1 MRNATGHSGK
11 EIGQALILWV
21 LAATIIFAIGAITV
35 DFGLWLTER
44 RGAQK
49 DADAATM
56 AGAFELLNQDF
67 VNLANNDFA
76 AVKTAAEDA
85 AYQWADLNGVASQ
98 DVHDL
103 VVDDTDC
110 LGPSPVVDT
119 VQLAAEHHTR
129 ALFTSIFGLAVP
141 QIGAPAKACLGSINT
156 AHGLLPVGVQVSG
169 VASDCWA
176 DLSVPTDGVEDPLFG
191 QECTLTFG
199 ASEQTTG
206 EAGHL
211 RLFNDGSFDCSGTG
225 TGGNNT
231 YIDELESGGAN
242 TDCHVYKYFLP
253 GTSISDPSKSCD
265 DDPGGCVY
273 PLTGVAPVPQS
284 NALQELLTGEGECN
298 AENGPGSEPHDE
310 FLEVVYAVN
319 GDPTPSPDTLFARYD
334 CTSPRLVSLI
344 ILPHFDVQGNA
355 PQPIVAFASF
365 FIKGCVN
372 ADGLFSSTCDL
383 PGGQGQIKL
392 RGHFVNLL
400 ETAGGVGQIST
411 WSPKRITLVE

>member
-1 MRNATGHSGK
+1 MRNATDHSGK
-11 EIGQALILWV
+11 EIGQVLVLWV

-56 AGAFELLNQDF
+56 AGAYELLNQDF
-67 VNLANNDFA
+67 VNLANNNFGA
-76 AVKTAAEDA
+76 IKTAAEDA
-85 AYQWADLNGVASQ
+85 AYEWADLNGVAAQ

-176 DLSVPTDGVEDPLFG
+176 DLSDPPDGVEDPVFG

-211 RLFNDGSFDCSGTG
+211 RLFNDGSFDCSGTA
-225 TGGNNT
+225 TGGGNT
-231 YIDELESGGAN
+231 YFDEIESGGAN
-242 TDCHVYKYFLP
+242 TDCHVYKYFL
-253 GTSISDPSKSCD
+253 DPSKSCD

-284 NALQELLTGEGECN
+284 NALQELLASEGECN
-298 AENGPGSEPHDE
+298 AENGPGLIPEDE
-310 FLEVVYAVN
+310 FLEVVYPVN
-319 GDPTPSPDTLFARYD
+319 GDPTPSSSTLFARYD

>member
-1 MRNATGHSGK
+1 MRNATRQEGK
-11 EIGQALILWV
+11 ESGQALILWV

-67 VNLANNDFA
+67 GNLANNDFA

-141 QIGAPAKACLGSINT
+141 QIGAPAKACLGSIVT
-156 AHGLLPVGVQVSG
+156 ARGLLPVGVQVSG

-176 DLSVPTDGVEDPLFG
+176 DVNLDGVEDPVFG

-199 ASEQTTG
+199 ASEQTSG
-206 EAGHL
+206 EAGNL
-211 RLFNDGSFDCSGTG
+211 RLFNDGLFACSGTG
-225 TGGNNT
+225 TGGNRT
-231 YIDELESGGAN
+231 YLDEISSGGA
-242 TDCHVYKYFLP
+242 DE
-253 GTSISDPSKSCD
+253 
-265 DDPGGCVY
+265 
-273 PLTGVAPVPQS
+273 PQIPES
-284 NALQELLTGEGECN
+284 
-298 AENGPGSEPHDE
+298 
-310 FLEVVYAVN
+310 LEVVPPVN
-319 GDPTPSPDTLFARYD
+319 GDPTPSSATLFARYD

-344 ILPHFDVQGNA
+344 ILPNFDVQGDA
-355 PQPIVAFASF
+355 PQPIIAFASY

-372 ADGLFSSTCDL
+372 ANGLFSATCDL

-392 RGHFVNLL
+392 RGHFANLL
-400 ETAGGVGQIST
+400 ETAGRVGQIST

>member
-1 MRNATGHSGK
+1 MRKEGK
-11 EIGQALILWV
+11 ESGQALILWV

-56 AGAFELLNQDF
+56 AGAFELLSQDF
-67 VNLANNDFA
+67 VNPANNNFA

-103 VVDDTDC
+103 VVGDTDC
-110 LGPSPVVDT
+110 LGSSPVVDT

-129 ALFTSIFGLAVP
+129 ALFTSIFGLGVP
-141 QIGAPAKACLGSINT
+141 QIGAPAKACLGSIVT
-156 AHGLLPVGVQVSG
+156 ARGLLPVGVQVSG

-176 DLSVPTDGVEDPLFG
+176 DVNLDGVEDPVFG

-199 ASEQTTG
+199 ASEQTSG
-206 EAGHL
+206 EAGNL
-211 RLFNDGSFDCSGTG
+211 RLFNDGSFACSGTG
-225 TGGNNT
+225 TGGNRT
-231 YIDELESGGAN
+231 YLDEISSGGAD
-242 TDCHVYKYFLP
+242 TECHVYQYFD
-253 GTSISDPSKSCD
+253 DPSMSCD
-265 DDPGGCVY
+265 NDPGGCVY
-273 PLTGVAPVPQS
+273 PLTGVGSVPETR
-284 NALQELLTGEGECN
+284 ALQDLMAGEGECN
-298 AENGPGSEPHDE
+298 AKFGPGSVPQDE
-310 FLEVVYAVN
+310 FLEVVSPAN
-319 GDPTPSPDTLFARYD
+319 GDPTPSSATLFVRRD

-344 ILPHFDVQGNA
+344 ILPNFDVQGNA

-372 ADGLFSSTCDL
+372 ADGLFSSTCNL

-411 WSPKRITLVE
+411 WSPKRIILVE

>member
-1 MRNATGHSGK
+1 MRNATRQEGK

-56 AGAFELLNQDF
+56 AGAFELLSQDF
-67 VNLANNDFA
+67 VNLANNNFP

-85 AYQWADLNGVASQ
+85 AYEWADLNGVAAP

-129 ALFTSIFGLAVP
+129 ALFTSIFGLGVP

-169 VASDCWA
+169 VDSDCWA
-176 DLSVPTDGVEDPLFG
+176 DLSVPPDGVEDPLFG

-199 ASEQTTG
+199 ASEQTSG

-211 RLFNDGSFDCSGTG
+211 RLFDDGSFDCSGTG
-225 TGGNNT
+225 TGGGNT
-231 YIDELESGGAN
+231 YFDELESGGAN
-242 TDCHVYKYFLP
+242 TDCHVYKYFL
-253 GTSISDPSKSCD
+253 DPSKSCD

-284 NALQELLTGEGECN
+284 NALQDLMASEGECN
-298 AENGPGSEPHDE
+298 AENNSGSSDPHDE

-319 GDPTPSPDTLFARYD
+319 GDATPSPATLFARYE

-355 PQPIVAFASF
+355 PQPILAFASF

-372 ADGLFSSTCDL
+372 ADGLFSATCDL

>member
-1 MRNATGHSGK
+1 MRNAMRKEGK

-56 AGAFELLNQDF
+56 AGAYELLNQDF
-67 VNLANNDFA
+67 VNLANNNFP

-85 AYQWADLNGVASQ
+85 AYEWADLNGVAAQ

-103 VVDDTDC
+103 LVDDTDC

-141 QIGAPAKACLGSINT
+141 EIGAPAKACLGSINT

-169 VASDCWA
+169 VDSDCWA
-176 DLSVPTDGVEDPLFG
+176 DLSDPPDGVEDPVFG

-199 ASEQTTG
+199 ASEQTSG
-206 EAGHL
+206 EAGNL
-211 RLFNDGSFDCSGTG
+211 RLFNDGSFACSGTG
-225 TGGNNT
+225 TGGNRT
-231 YIDELESGGAN
+231 YLDEIRLGGAD
-242 TDCHVYKYFLP
+242 TECHVYQYFDD
-253 GTSISDPSKSCD
+253 TSMSCD

-284 NALQELLTGEGECN
+284 NALQDLLAGEGECN

-310 FLEVVYAVN
+310 FLES
-319 GDPTPSPDTLFARYD
+319 G
-334 CTSPRLVSLI
+334 
-344 ILPHFDVQGNA
+344 
-355 PQPIVAFASF
+355 
-365 FIKGCVN
+365 
-372 ADGLFSSTCDL
+372 GLNSRACHD
-383 PGGQGQIKL
+383 
-392 RGHFVNLL
+392 
-400 ETAGGVGQIST
+400 A
-411 WSPKRITLVE
+411 